1 MLAPVAALLSAVTH
15 KAAELAPSVEESVS
29 SLPPRGSRHLPLS
42 RRTHV
47 RLHKVSRPDA
57 SSSPTGVRLR
67 GPHWSQLHT
76 QGTDTHWAED
86 TEFSSLWNKDPAM

>member
-15 KAAELAPSVEESVS
+15 KAAESVS

-67 GPHWSQLHT
+67 GPRWSQLHT